1 MPVPNEIIF
10 PGCTEL
16 CNRDFFLS
24 LGRKELLKM
33 QKIWYI
39 SPSNQGANLGVDG
52 YGSERDQMYALAL
65 EITPHLDWAGVS
77 FVIPEKDVSLTE
89 RVRQS
94 NEMNACFHL
103 ALHSNAGG
111 FGKAHGPV
119 ALYYSEAGPVLCQK
133 LVDALLA
140 LGQKSNRATH
150 VKQQKSLY
158 ELRKTKAPAAL
169 LEVDFHD
176 SSVGVEFITKH
187 RSQIA
192 EAIAKVII
200 EAEGKEFVPVGPC
213 ELLARAVKL
222 GFFPAD
228 TDWDAPMTRR
238 EGAYLALK
246 LLEGGE

>member
-1 MPVPNEIIF
+1 M
-10 PGCTEL
+10 
-16 CNRDFFLS
+16 S
-24 LGRKELLKM
+24 
-33 QKIWYI
+33 KIWYI
-39 SPSNQGANLGVDG
+39 SPSNQKANEGIDG
-52 YGSERDQMYALAL
+52 YGTEHEQMYLLA
-65 EITPHLDWAGVS
+65 EAIIPHLDRAGVS
-77 FVIPEKDVSLTE
+77 FVLADRDATLAQRAKE
-89 RVRQS
+89 S
-94 NEMNACFHL
+94 NSIGAGFHFS
-103 ALHSNAGG
+103 LHSNAGG
-111 FGKAHGPV
+111 KGKAWGPV
-119 ALYYSEAGPVLCQK
+119 ALYYSDAGKAFGQK
-133 LVDALLA
+133 LVDSLLA
-140 LGQKSNRATH
+140 LGQKNNRSYNI
-150 VKQQKSLY
+150 KQQKGLY

-200 EAEGKEFVPVGPC
+200 EADGKEFVPIGPC

-246 LLEGGE
+246 LLEGGEMA